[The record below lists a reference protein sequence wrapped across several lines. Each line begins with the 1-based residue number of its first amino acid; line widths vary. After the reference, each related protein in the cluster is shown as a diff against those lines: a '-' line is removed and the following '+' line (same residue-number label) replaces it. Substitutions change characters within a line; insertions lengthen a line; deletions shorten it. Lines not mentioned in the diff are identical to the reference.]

1 MGRYIIRRLLSMI
14 PVLFLVTLISF
25 SLILLTGDPVKAML
39 GQEADPETVQVMRAQ
54 LGLDQPVP
62 VQYAKWLGRV
72 LQGDLGR
79 SVRSSQPVS
88 EAILQRLPV
97 TIWIN
102 VIAFVMTILIG
113 IPAGLISALHRNSSI
128 DLSTSFVSLLGITT
142 PNFFLGILLI
152 YFFSVKMGWLPSSGY
167 VDPLTNPVAGIKT
180 LILPAITLGTAE
192 AAVIARMTRSSAL
205 EELSRGYIVTA
216 RAKGLKERLVIY
228 RHLIKNAMIPVV
240 TILGLQVGISFGGA
254 VVTET
259 IFALPGLGRL
269 AVTSIFAR
277 DFPMVQGSVLVM
289 ASAFLLANLIVDIL
303 YAYLDPR
310 IRYQ

>member
-1 MGRYIIRRLLSMI
+1 MGRYIVRRLLSMI
-14 PVLFLVTLISF
+14 PVLLLVTIISF

-39 GQEADPETVQVMRAQ
+39 GQEADPATVKAMRTK
-54 LGLDQPVP
+54 LGLDDPIP
-62 VQYAKWLGRV
+62 VQYVKWLTRV
-72 LQGDLGR
+72 LQGDLGN
-79 SVRSSQPVS
+79 SIRSSQPVS

-113 IPAGLISALHRNSSI
+113 IPAGLISALHRNSPI
-128 DLSTSFVSLLGITT
+128 DLLTSFVSLLGITT

-152 YFFSVKMGWLPSSGY
+152 FFFSVKMGWLPSSGY
-167 VDPLTNPVAGIKT
+167 VDPLTDPVAGIKT
-180 LILPAITLGTAE
+180 LLMPAITLGTAE
-192 AAVIARMTRSSAL
+192 AAIIARMTRSSVL
-205 EELSRGYIVTA
+205 EELSRPYMITA
-216 RAKGLKERLVIY
+216 RAKGLQERLVIS

-269 AVTSIFAR
+269 AVTSISAR
-277 DFPMVQGSVLVM
+277 DFPMVQGAVLVM
-289 ASAFLLANLIVDIL
+289 AIAFLLANLIVDLL

>member
-1 MGRYIIRRLLSMI
+1 MARYVIRRLLSMI

-54 LGLDQPVP
+54 LGLDQPIP

-113 IPAGLISALHRNSSI
+113 IPAGLISALYRNTFI

-167 VDPLTNPVAGIKT
+167 VDPLTNPVTGIKT

-289 ASAFLLANLIVDIL
+289 ACAFLLANLIVDIL

>member
-1 MGRYIIRRLLSMI
+1 MGRYIARRLLSMI
-14 PVLFLVTLISF
+14 PVLLLVTIISF

-39 GQEADPETVQVMRAQ
+39 GQEADPATVKAMRTK
-54 LGLDQPVP
+54 LGLDDPIP
-62 VQYAKWLGRV
+62 VQYVKWLTRV
-72 LQGDLGR
+72 LQGDLGN
-79 SVRSSQPVS
+79 SIRSSQPVS

-113 IPAGLISALHRNSSI
+113 IPAGLISALHRNSPI
-128 DLSTSFVSLLGITT
+128 DLLTSLVSLLGITT

-152 YFFSVKMGWLPSSGY
+152 FFFSVKMGWLPSSGY
-167 VDPLTNPVAGIKT
+167 VDPLTDPVAGIKT
-180 LILPAITLGTAE
+180 LIMPAITLGAAE
-192 AAVIARMTRSSAL
+192 AAIIARMTRSSVL
-205 EELSRGYIVTA
+205 EELSRPYMITA
-216 RAKGLKERLVIY
+216 RAKGLQERLVIS

-269 AVTSIFAR
+269 AVTSISAR
-277 DFPMVQGSVLVM
+277 DFPMVQGAVLVM
-289 ASAFLLANLIVDIL
+289 AIAFLLANLIVDLL

>member
-1 MGRYIIRRLLSMI
+1 MARYIIRRLLSMI

-39 GQEADPETVQVMRAQ
+39 GQEADPETVQAMRAQ
-54 LGLDQPVP
+54 MGLDQPVP
-62 VQYAKWLGRV
+62 VQYIKWLGRV

-102 VIAFVMTILIG
+102 AIAFVMTILIG
-113 IPAGLISALHRNSSI
+113 IPAGLISALYRNSFI
-128 DLSTSFVSLLGITT
+128 DLFTSFVSLLGITT

-152 YFFSVKMGWLPSSGY
+152 YFFSVKMSWLPSSGY
-167 VDPLTNPVAGIKT
+167 VDPLTDLVSGIKT

-216 RAKGLKERLVIY
+216 RAKGLKELLVIK

-289 ASAFLLANLIVDIL
+289 AIAFLLSNLIVDIL

>member
-1 MGRYIIRRLLSMI
+1 MGRYIARRLLSMI
-14 PVLFLVTLISF
+14 PVLLLVTIISF

-39 GQEADPETVQVMRAQ
+39 GQEADPATVKAMRTK
-54 LGLDQPVP
+54 LGLDDPIP
-62 VQYAKWLGRV
+62 VQYVKWLTRV
-72 LQGDLGR
+72 LQGDLGN
-79 SVRSSQPVS
+79 SIRSSQPVS

-113 IPAGLISALHRNSSI
+113 IPAGLISALHRNSPI
-128 DLSTSFVSLLGITT
+128 DLLTSLVSLLGITT

-152 YFFSVKMGWLPSSGY
+152 FFFSVKMGWLPSSGY
-167 VDPLTNPVAGIKT
+167 VDPLTDPVAGIKT
-180 LILPAITLGTAE
+180 LIMPAITLGTAE
-192 AAVIARMTRSSAL
+192 AAIIARMTRSSVL
-205 EELSRGYIVTA
+205 EELSRPYMITA
-216 RAKGLKERLVIY
+216 RAKGLQERLVIS

-269 AVTSIFAR
+269 AVTSISAR
-277 DFPMVQGSVLVM
+277 DFPMVQGAVLVM
-289 ASAFLLANLIVDIL
+289 AIAFLLANLIVDLL

>member
-1 MGRYIIRRLLSMI
+1 MGRYIVRRLLSMI
-14 PVLFLVTLISF
+14 PVLLLVTIISF

-39 GQEADPETVQVMRAQ
+39 GQEADPATVKAMRTK
-54 LGLDQPVP
+54 LGLDDPIP
-62 VQYAKWLGRV
+62 VQYVKWLTRV
-72 LQGDLGR
+72 LQGDLGN
-79 SVRSSQPVS
+79 SIRSSQPVS

-113 IPAGLISALHRNSSI
+113 IPAGLISALHRNSPI
-128 DLSTSFVSLLGITT
+128 DLLTSFVSLLGITT

-152 YFFSVKMGWLPSSGY
+152 FFFSVKMGWLPSSGY
-167 VDPLTNPVAGIKT
+167 VDPLTDPVAGIKT
-180 LILPAITLGTAE
+180 LIMPAITLGTAE
-192 AAVIARMTRSSAL
+192 AAIIARMTRSSVL
-205 EELSRGYIVTA
+205 EELSRPYMITA
-216 RAKGLKERLVIY
+216 RAKGLQERLVIS

-269 AVTSIFAR
+269 AVTSISAR
-277 DFPMVQGSVLVM
+277 DFPMVQGAVLVM
-289 ASAFLLANLIVDIL
+289 AIAFLLANLIVDLL